1 LFESD
6 WSQIAKD
13 KKKTETEKNK
23 RKKEKMK
30 WGRNEPERAAQTDR
44 QAGPAPR
51 STSPLFFFLS
61 DVWDPHVIFLLPPSM
76 WRLPP

>member
-23 RKKEKMK
+23 RKKKKMK
-30 WGRNEPERAAQTDR
+30 QSRNQPERAAQLDR
-44 QAGPAPR
+44 QAGPAAR
-51 STSPLFFFLS
+51 STSPLSFSL
-61 DVWDPHVIFLLPPSM
+61 
-76 WRLPP
+76 